1 LINLDYYFIDYDE
14 IEIDFLYVIVVLL
27 IEMNYP
33 IQNVNGIE
41 NVNDYPNDLDQYLID
56 YFQND
61 YDF

>member
-1 LINLDYYFIDYDE
+1 
-14 IEIDFLYVIVVLL
+14 VIVVLL

-61 YDF
+61 YDL